1 MYVFIPARPDM
12 GEIALVDR
20 VPLPLELGNRFRH
33 VHGVPYDDGIG
44 HQIEATGLV
53 DEVFAPF
60 AAQFVV

>member
-1 MYVFIPARPDM
+1 M
-12 GEIALVDR
+12 GEITLVDR
-20 VPLPLELGNRFRH
+20 VAFPLELGHRFRH